1 MIIKSLL
8 IAITC
13 LVIAKTLWQLF
24 ALWRAWCEWRRD
36 TVIDAEVVENPH
48 NEFNVTDNVPF

>member
-36 TVIDAEVVENPH
+36 TVVDAIVFNPH
-48 NEFNVTDNVPF
+48 REFNTNDNVPF